1 MKKEQVWVNGLG
13 RLNPPFKRNANRR
26 ARLTSSLFGQTSS
39 IIVWTGIAKLETFTE
54 PKELAENPYY
64 QVQRQKSLGDLTD
77 DMIDMPIIDL
87 INGFNKLPY
96 CFTLQ
101 SCYGHFVY
109 NDQKDSHTLEPL
121 PVKDTI
127 PKVEYRIAYI
137 AFCIENS
144 LLGRELYETLKKM
157 TAVDPENIQFCCAE
171 WFWKIQINSYA
182 LQVEPDRF
190 KLKDTA
196 ILDYKEA
203 LHIEKIRNEFFFRL
217 YELVE
222 NAGKR

>member
-1 MKKEQVWVNGLG
+1 M
-13 RLNPPFKRNANRR
+13 
-26 ARLTSSLFGQTSS
+26 
-39 IIVWTGIAKLETFTE
+39 ETFTE
-54 PKELAENPYY
+54 LKALTENPHY
-64 QVQRQKSLGDLTD
+64 QVQRQISLEDLTD
-77 DMIDMPIIDL
+77 DKIDVPIIDL

-109 NDQKDSHTLEPL
+109 DDQKDPHNLEPL

-127 PKVEYRIAYI
+127 AKVQYRIAYI

-144 LLGRELYETLKKM
+144 LLGRELYETLNKI
-157 TAVDPENIQFCCAE
+157 TAIDPENIQFCCAE
-171 WFWKIQINSYA
+171 WFWKRQVNSYA

-190 KLKDTA
+190 KRKDTA
-196 ILDYKEA
+196 ILDYNEA
-203 LHIEKIRNEFFFRL
+203 LHIEKIRNEFFRRL

-222 NAGKR
+222 IADKR